1 MLNDSVRICL
11 NDILNIGLTFKVVS
25 GYLCLKLQHSF
36 TCIVW
41 TRLRLVKSFKN
52 FRLQMLTK
60 VQSLSA
66 VSDDATSGVPEKWLR
81 FTN

>member
-11 NDILNIGLTFKVVS
+11 NDNLNMGLTFKVAS
-25 GYLCLKLQHSF
+25 AYFCLKLQHSF
-36 TCIVW
+36 TCIFW
-41 TRLRLVKSFKN
+41 NRLRLVKSFKN

-66 VSDDATSGVPEKWLR
+66 ISDDSISGVPEKCLR